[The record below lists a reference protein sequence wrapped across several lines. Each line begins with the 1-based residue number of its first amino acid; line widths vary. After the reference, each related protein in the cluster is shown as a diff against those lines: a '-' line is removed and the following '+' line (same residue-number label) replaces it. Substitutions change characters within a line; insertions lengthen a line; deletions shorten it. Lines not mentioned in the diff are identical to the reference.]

1 MSEAMMYAPD
11 YMRSLNDKQLD
22 ACADL
27 MEKYIAEKQNKLK
40 RTISLEAYIKMQCDV
55 ALKTA
60 EHISDPETIVT
71 LAKKSVDRLLKH
83 NNVEV
88 ED

>member
-1 MSEAMMYAPD
+1 MMYAPD

-27 MEKYIAEKQNKLK
+27 MEKYIAEKQNKPK
-40 RTISLEAYIKMQCDV
+40 RTISLEAYIKMQIKYLNFSGSELPVSAD
-55 ALKTA
+55 LS
-60 EHISDPETIVT
+60 H
-71 LAKKSVDRLLKH
+71 AKNVVDMILKH

-88 ED
+88 EEDKQ